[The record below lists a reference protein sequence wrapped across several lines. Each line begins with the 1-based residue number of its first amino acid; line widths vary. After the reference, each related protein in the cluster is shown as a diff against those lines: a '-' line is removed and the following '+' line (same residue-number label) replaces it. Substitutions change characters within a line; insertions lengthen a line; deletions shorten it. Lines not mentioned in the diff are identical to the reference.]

1 MNRIPLPYC
10 ADALSL
16 FERLRD
22 SPQPVLLHSSDRTSP
37 SGRYDVMAADP
48 VRSIVYRDGTLRVG
62 DVSVRTG
69 RPLDELAAQFQRSD
83 DAAAAHFRTG
93 FIGYFGYGLQHT
105 LERLPP
111 APTDIVGLPDLCGGD
126 YVWSVVTDHATRTT
140 DLWHDDE
147 YEQVAR
153 ATLKRLEKAA
163 PSRLASFS
171 IGSRFLTEMSDCQY
185 VDAFN
190 AIQAYVL
197 SGECYQVNLARHY
210 ATSLRGHRLDASWA
224 AYRHLVSLQPVPYG
238 AYASTPYGDVVSLSP
253 ERFVRTVG
261 RHIATSPIKGTA
273 PRHRDSSRDAVSRK
287 RLQRSEKDRA
297 ENLMIVDLL
306 RNDLGR
312 ICRPGTIRADDLF
325 RVESFA
331 NVHHLVSTIEGET
344 VAGAD
349 AWSVLKAMFPGGSIT
364 GAPKIRA
371 MEIINELE
379 PVARSVYCGSIGCI
393 DRSGSVDTNIAI
405 RTLVFTPSE
414 VHAWGGGGIVAD
426 SDVGTE
432 MAEIE
437 HKIGKLLQATA
448 GLDSSRSCSA

>member
-22 SPQPVLLHSSDRTSP
+22 LPQPVLLHSSDRTSP
-37 SGRYDVMAADP
+37 SGRYDVMAAEP

-62 DVSVRTG
+62 DASIATG
-69 RPLDELAAQFQRSD
+69 RPLDELASQFQRNGGS
-83 DAAAAHFRTG
+83 AAQHFRTG

-105 LERLPP
+105 LERLPQAP
-111 APTDIVGLPDLCGGD
+111 ADVVGMPQLCGGD
-126 YVWSVVTDHATRTT
+126 YVWSVVTDHAARTT
-140 DLWHDDE
+140 DLWHDE
-147 YEQVAR
+147 EHEEAAR
-153 ATLKRLEKAA
+153 AILKRLENAA
-163 PSRLASFS
+163 PARIIRFS
-171 IGSRFLTEMSDCQY
+171 VGSRFSTDMSDCQY
-185 VDAFN
+185 IDAFN
-190 AIQAYVL
+190 AIQAYLL

-210 ATSLRGHRLDASWA
+210 AASLRGNRLDASWA
-224 AYRHLVSLQPVPYG
+224 AYRRLVSLQPVPYG
-238 AYASTPYGDVVSLSP
+238 AYISTPYGDVVSLSP
-253 ERFVRTVG
+253 ERFVRSVG
-261 RHIATSPIKGTA
+261 PNIVTSPIKGTA
-273 PRHRDSSRDAVSRK
+273 PRHRDSNRDAASRD
-287 RLQRSEKDRA
+287 RLRRSEKDRA

-312 ICRPGTIRADDLF
+312 ICRPGTIHADDLF

-331 NVHHLVSTIEGET
+331 NVHHLVSTIRGET
-344 VAGAD
+344 VSGVD
-349 AWSVLKAMFPGGSIT
+349 AWNVLKAMFPGGSIT

-393 DRSGSVDTNIAI
+393 DRSGTFDTNIAI
-405 RTLVFTPSE
+405 RTLLFTPSE

-426 SDVGTE
+426 SVVDTE